1 MKKFSNL
8 KDAISYSLSYTR
20 EYSCGYEVYQPPITY
35 KGIFYAGGIQELDNN
50 YYVTDSRDY
59 QFCIYTNESS

>member
-20 EYSCGYEVYQPPITY
+20 EYGCGDEVYQPPITY
-35 KGIFYAGGIQELDNN
+35 KGIIYAG
-50 YYVTDSRDY
+50 YSR
-59 QFCIYTNESS
+59 II